1 MFIIILNI
9 ILFVIAFKML
19 WEICWIVFTKE
30 NDDYHDLHEPFYP
43 DDLE

>member
-9 ILFVIAFKML
+9 ILFVIVFKML
-19 WEICWIVFTKE
+19 WEICWIWFTKE
-30 NDDYHDLHEPFYP
+30 NDEPYYP